1 VRPIFFMS
9 VQQAIFTP
17 RTLLM
22 GSGTVHIAFFDV
34 AYRIA
39 AITLCLTLGRQVWYG
54 LVERKITSFN
64 THTDILDWPLDW
76 SRWSRQVFHRD
87 TAPVRYWMEMGMQ
100 TSAVVLCLVA
110 AIIGWWQPN
119 T

>member
-1 VRPIFFMS
+1 M
-9 VQQAIFTP
+9 
-17 RTLLM
+17 LLK
-22 GSGTVHIAFFDV
+22 GSGSVHIPFLDV
-34 AYRIA
+34 AYRIV
-39 AITLCLTLGRQVWYG
+39 AIALSLSCGRRVWYG

-64 THTDILDWPLDW
+64 NGTDILDWLLF
-76 SRWSRQVFHRD
+76 WSRQVFHRD